1 MDIIFAFYLFRVY
14 LNNVFLPNETYSVF
28 FALRNNTHV
37 NKDGY
42 ISQTTTNRTKL
53 E

>member
-1 MDIIFAFYLFRVY
+1 MDIMFEDVLRVY
-14 LNNVFLPNETYSVF
+14 LNNVFLPNKTYRVF
-28 FALRNNTHV
+28 FVFRNNTHV